1 MLVLVLVAVGHAQ
14 PREVTLRLPSHQH
27 SRALEYEEAATRASA
42 ILSEWLGAFPEKQ
55 LTLEAVPWWVTPA
68 AEGWPTIQVPTRWIA
83 FRGDRSLQRSII
95 AGLTR
100 EHWLRE
106 IRFDPSDYWLAGALI
121 RYTAVRMAGRMLE
134 GDHYMTPSFFGGGIT
149 VPVRHAPLASD
160 PWEGKPPPVTFD
172 ELEAVLEG
180 VDGAS
185 HGRSLRAAR
194 ALQTLERYIGSPTLD
209 AGVRAFVLEARNS
222 DRPVGVAMFTT
233 AVERLAGRELSWFF
247 EPAFRE
253 TARYDYGLDPIETS
267 AATDGRHSSRVV
279 VRRFGDAMFTG
290 TSRAPV
296 GDFEE
301 GRALEILVRF
311 ADGTTAFEYWDGRSD
326 RRVFEYESATPV
338 IEATVDPRAVLLLD
352 AHWGNNRRS
361 ITPVTRTPARQWA
374 LLWMAWLQ
382 QIMLTTTAFV

>member
-14 PREVTLRLPSHQH
+14 PREVTLRLPSHQQ

-42 ILSEWLGAFPEKQ
+42 ILSEWLGALPQKE
-55 LTLEAVPWWVTPA
+55 LPLEAVPWWIRPV
-68 AEGWPTIQVPTRWIA
+68 AEGSPAMPVPTRWIA

-95 AGLTR
+95 AGLAR
-100 EHWLRE
+100 EHWLRA
-106 IRFDPSDYWLAGALI
+106 IRFDPSNHWLAGALI
-121 RYTAVRMAGRMLE
+121 RYTAVRTAGRMLE
-134 GDHYMTPSFFGGGIT
+134 SDHYMTPSFFGGGIT
-149 VPVRHAPLASD
+149 VPVRHAPLTSD
-160 PWEGKPPPVTFD
+160 PWEGKPPPITFD
-172 ELEAVLEG
+172 ELETVLEG
-180 VDGAS
+180 VDGPS
-185 HGRSLRAAR
+185 HGKSLRAAR

-209 AGVRAFVLEARNS
+209 AAVRAFALEARNG
-222 DRPVGVAMFTT
+222 DRPVDVAMFTA

-253 TARYDYGLDPIETS
+253 TARYDYGLDPIETLG
-267 AATDGRHSSRVV
+267 ATDGRHRSRVV

-290 TSRAPV
+290 TSRTPV

-311 ADGTTAFEYWDGRSD
+311 ADGTTALEHWDGRSD
-326 RRVFEYESATPV
+326 RKIFEYESATPV

-352 AHWGNNRRS
+352 EHWGNNRRS
-361 ITPVTRTPARQWA
+361 LTPATQTPARQWT
-374 LLWMAWLQ
+374 LLWVAWLQ